1 MMFDNIIGHDDQK
14 AYFGNIINKHN
25 ISHSYIFYGEDG
37 IGKLTFAK
45 EFAKKVLNTDNLE
58 SCQDFKIINK
68 LEDKKDII
76 VEQVRKEILDDIYIA
91 PISGDHKVYI
101 INDAELLNVA
111 AQNALLKTLEE
122 PPKYIVIILVCSN
135 RNKILT
141 TILSRAN
148 KINFTGIKSNQI
160 NEYLNKKFNTIL
172 SENVVNYVN
181 GSLGKAINIVNYD
194 LTDKFT
200 IVDQLVKNIEN
211 KDVIASFDV
220 IKNLDFQNGDIIQYF
235 EYMLYERK
243 LYSSIKYIEKAITRL
258 KNNGNYDIVIDNMIL
273 KIIEEI

>member
-111 AQNALLKTLEE
+111 AQN
-122 PPKYIVIILVCSN
+122 VVCSN
-135 RNKILT
+135 INKILT

>member
-1 MMFDNIIGHDDQK
+1 MMFDSIIGHDDKK
-14 AYFGNIINKHN
+14 AYFENIITKHN

-37 IGKLTFAK
+37 VGKLTFAK
-45 EFAKKVLNTDNLE
+45 ELSKKILNTDNLE
-58 SCQDFKIINK
+58 ACQDFRIINK

-91 PISGDHKVYI
+91 PISGNHKIYI
-101 INDAELLNVA
+101 INDAELLNVS

-122 PPKYIVIILVCSN
+122 PPKYIVIFLICSN
-135 RNKILT
+135 INKILT

-148 KINFTGIKSNQI
+148 KINFTGVKSNQI
-160 NEYLNKKFNTIL
+160 NEYLNKKLNTTL
-172 SENVVNYVN
+172 SETVLNYVN
-181 GSLGKAINIVNYD
+181 GSLGKAINVVNND
-194 LTDKFT
+194 LTDKFN
-200 IVDQLVKNIEN
+200 IVEQLVKNIEN
-211 KDVIASFDV
+211 KDVIAAFDI

-243 LYSSIKYIEKAITRL
+243 LYFSIKHIEKAIKRL

-273 KIIEEI
+273 KIIDEI